1 MMSEKM
7 SFKAGY
13 RSRTVFRLCNGVFM
27 ALIVLVVMIPLLK
40 VLSDSL
46 DKTTRYGINLWP
58 QHFSIDA
65 YKTIFTNK
73 NLYTPFLISVLTT
86 VVGTVL
92 GLLITTF
99 GAYVLN
105 QPTLIGRKFFSK
117 FIFIT
122 MIFNGGL
129 VPTFLVLKGLG
140 LTNTLG
146 AVLLPASVNVFN
158 MVLMRNFFSQIPN
171 SLFESAEIDGC
182 SPIRIFGQIVLPL
195 SLPALASIGLFFA
208 VQFWNEYFNYVMYI
222 TDTNLY
228 NFQVKLRELVLNDQ
242 NMMDPSVVGFG
253 NMVKNAAVIV
263 AMLPFLFVYPFAQRY
278 FISGVTL
285 GAVKE

>member
-1 MMSEKM
+1 MEEKL
-7 SFKAGY
+7 SFRAGN
-13 RSRTVFRLCNGVFM
+13 RSRTVFRLCNGAFM
-27 ALIVLVVMIPLLK
+27 ILLTVSMLIPLLK

-58 QHFSIDA
+58 QNFSLDA
-65 YKTIFTNK
+65 YITIFTNAT
-73 NLYTPFLISVLTT
+73 LYRPFLISVLTT
-86 VVGTVL
+86 VVGTAL
-92 GLLITTF
+92 GLFITTL

-105 QPTLIGRKFFSK
+105 QKDLIGRAFLSK

-129 VPTFLVLKGLG
+129 IPTFLVLKGMG
-140 LTNTLG
+140 LTNHLA

-158 MVLMRNFFSQIPN
+158 MVLMRNFFDQIPA
-171 SLFESAEIDGC
+171 SIFESAEMDGC
-182 SPIRIFGQIVLPL
+182 SPMCVFAQIVLPL

-222 TDTNLY
+222 TKTELY
-228 NFQVKLRELVLNDQ
+228 NFQVKLREIVLNDQ
-242 NMMDPSVVGFG
+242 NLMDPSIIGFG
-253 NMVKNAAVIV
+253 NMVKNAAVII
-263 AMLPFLFVYPFAQRY
+263 AMLPFVFVYPFAQRY